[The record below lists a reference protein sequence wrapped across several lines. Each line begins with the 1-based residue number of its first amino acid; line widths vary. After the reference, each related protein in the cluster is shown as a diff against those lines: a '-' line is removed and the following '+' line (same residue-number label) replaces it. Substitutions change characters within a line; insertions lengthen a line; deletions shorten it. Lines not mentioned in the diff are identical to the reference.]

1 MLRRIE
7 VELQRVSDT
16 NRAAFELVKLDG
28 LDIAEVAEMLGTTEQ
43 SVRLRVHRALE
54 ALRDKLGE
62 DPQWQLA
69 VEH

>member
-1 MLRRIE
+1 
-7 VELQRVSDT
+7 
-16 NRAAFELVKLDG
+16 
-28 LDIAEVAEMLGTTEQ
+28 MLGTTEQ